1 MGGPYITILRVYV
14 HMISRMRILK
24 GALND
29 AQKTTD
35 QTVVVNKYGM
45 ACLKLCSKACRAN
58 FSPAVKGDLGSIS

>member
-1 MGGPYITILRVYV
+1 MLGKVTFNSILLNKNTSYV

-35 QTVVVNKYGM
+35 QTVVKP
-45 ACLKLCSKACRAN
+45 LPKLGTAADPFRFMDAHCWDFTK
-58 FSPAVKGDLGSIS
+58 